1 MILRFGT
8 RGMVDLDESFDE
20 MGKTTL
26 IEYYRSIKREKERD
40 PSAFP
45 ATVR

>member
-1 MILRFGT
+1 MTFGT

-20 MGKTTL
+20 IGKTTL
-26 IEYYRSIKREKERD
+26 IEYCKSIEREKEGD
-40 PSAFP
+40 PSAFH